1 MCTVTETIPGV
12 EVLGVKPPAITYN
25 YDVNVKKLDNGNVVV
40 TVSGSH
46 DQFPAHVIAAT
57 RTEQP
62 GGKATVVYS
71 FDPNKAGTNPAYL
84 FPAASAKVIKPNP
97 IVLPR

>member
-71 FDPNKAGTNPAYL
+71 FDPIRQELIRHICFRRHPLK
-84 FPAASAKVIKPNP
+84 
-97 IVLPR
+97 